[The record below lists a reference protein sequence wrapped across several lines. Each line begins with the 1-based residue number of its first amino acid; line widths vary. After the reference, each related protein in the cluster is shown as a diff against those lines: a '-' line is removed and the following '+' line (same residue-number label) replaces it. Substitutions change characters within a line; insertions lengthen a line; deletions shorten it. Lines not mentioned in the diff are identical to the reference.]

1 MVKRNSIQAKTI
13 AAKQNT
19 PTSCIWPVAG
29 AVVKNPPANAG
40 AKGSIPGSRQSPGDG
55 NGNPCQ
61 YSCLGNPMDRGDWTH
76 PTVGHVPQTVRH
88 VRQSDMTKQ
97 AGRLSLQ
104 EKLLRF

>member
-1 MVKRNSIQAKTI
+1 MVKRNSIQAKTT

-40 AKGSIPGSRQSPGDG
+40 AKGSIPGSRQSPGEG

-61 YSCLGNPMDRGDWTH
+61 YSCLEIPWTEE
-76 PTVGHVPQTVRH
+76 PGRLQSGESKRAGHYLA
-88 VRQSDMTKQ
+88 TKQ
-97 AGRLSLQ
+97 QISG
-104 EKLLRF
+104 